1 MLHLTEPQ
9 IRNLIGPDE
18 AFGAA
23 REAFAALARNEVH
36 QPPPIGLDLTDRRG
50 EVHLKGA
57 YVEGNPYFAFKVAT
71 GFYNNPERGLPTGS
85 GLVMVFDAWTGVPA
99 AILQDNGYL
108 TEIRTGAAGA
118 LSCDLLAR
126 KDAAILGLVGA
137 GSHARYQFQALSRVR
152 AIEQVYIWSP
162 VADEIPAF
170 IRDVSEGIAGD
181 PPEFI
186 PAGTPD
192 EVVSQADI
200 AITVTPSRTPLISA
214 DALHTG
220 LHLTCVGSDQPGKQE
235 LDHTAFRRIDRIF
248 ADHIDQAANQ
258 GELQHAIAAGLL
270 ERSDVTG
277 TLGQVAVALKEG
289 RTTEEEITFCDLTGV
304 GVQDSAIA
312 SLTVELAIE
321 QGIGNRLEG

>member
-1 MLHLTEPQ
+1 MLHLTEQQ

-18 AFGAA
+18 AFRAV

-57 YVEGNPYFAFKVAT
+57 YVEGNPHFAFKVAT
-71 GFYNNPERGLPTGS
+71 GFYNNPEKGLPTGS
-85 GLVMVFDAWTGVPA
+85 GLVMVFDAWTGIPA

-126 KDAAILGLVGA
+126 KDAAVLGLVGA
-137 GSHARYQFQALSRVR
+137 GSQARYQFRALARIRSIERVH
-152 AIEQVYIWSP
+152 IWSP
-162 VADEIPAF
+162 VEDEIPRF
-170 IRDVSEGIAGD
+170 IEEMSAGSGEMV
-181 PPEFI
+181 PEFV

-192 EVVSQADI
+192 EAVSRADI
-200 AITVTPSRTPLISA
+200 AITVTPSRTPLVSA

-220 LHLTCVGSDQPGKQE
+220 LHITCVGSDQPGKQE

-289 RTTEEEITFCDLTGV
+289 RTSEEEITFCDLTGV

-312 SLTVELAIE
+312 SLTVELATE
-321 QGIGNRLEG
+321 QGVGNRLEA